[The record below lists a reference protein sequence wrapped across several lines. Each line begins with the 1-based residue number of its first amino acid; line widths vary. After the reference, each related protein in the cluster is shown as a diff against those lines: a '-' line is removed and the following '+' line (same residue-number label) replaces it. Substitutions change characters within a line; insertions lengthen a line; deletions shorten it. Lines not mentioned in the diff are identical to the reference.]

1 MGGAAARPFGR
12 ICKGRGLAIRAIR
25 PEPSGNRPKT
35 KGASISMTKLWGGR
49 FTKKTD
55 QLVEEYTASITFDK
69 ELAEED
75 IQGSLA
81 HVTMLGKCG
90 ILSADD
96 VEKIK
101 EGLMRV
107 RNRIQ
112 RGEQEFSIS
121 DEDIHM
127 NIEKSLID
135 EIGPVGGKLHTGR
148 SRNDQVATDMH
159 LYLRKRVVEFVDLLA
174 KLQDALIS
182 QAKANLD
189 TIVPG
194 YTHLQ
199 RAQPILFAHHLMA
212 YVSMFGRDIE
222 RLQDSYKR
230 IDTLPLGA
238 GALAGTTFAIDRQY
252 TAKLLNFGRVYEN
265 SLDAVSDRDFIVEF
279 LANASLIMAHLS
291 RLSEELVLWS
301 STEFQFIELDDAFCT
316 GSSIMPQKK
325 NPDVPELVRGKTG
338 RVYGNLVGLLT
349 VLKSLP
355 LAYNKDMQEDKEGMF
370 DTVKT
375 LQGALQLFAP
385 MIATMKVRK
394 EQMRRAVDN
403 DFSNATDIA
412 DFLVG
417 KGLPFRQAHEVIG
430 KTVLYCIQNG
440 KFLLDLTLD
449 EFKQF
454 SSLFDDRIY
463 EVLQPHNVVNARN
476 VYGGTATAQV
486 EAAIGRAAAE
496 LERVNAW
503 TAEYAEKCK

>member
-1 MGGAAARPFGR
+1 M
-12 ICKGRGLAIRAIR
+12 
-25 PEPSGNRPKT
+25 S
-35 KGASISMTKLWGGR
+35 KLWGGR

-55 QLVEEYTASITFDK
+55 QLVEEYTASILFDK

-81 HVTMLGKCG
+81 HVTMLGKQG
-90 ILSADD
+90 ILPADD

-101 EGLMRV
+101 DGLHRV
-107 RNRIQ
+107 LQRIK
-112 RGEQEFSIS
+112 RGDIEFSIG

-127 NIEKSLID
+127 NIEKTLID
-135 EIGPVGGKLHTGR
+135 DVGPVGGKLHTGR

-159 LYLRKRVVEFVDLLA
+159 LWLRKRVVEFVDMLH
-174 KLQDALIS
+174 KLQSALVE
-182 QAKANLD
+182 QAKANTD
-189 TIVPG
+189 TILPG

-212 YVSMFGRDIE
+212 YVAMFGRDIE

-230 IDTLPLGA
+230 INVLPLGA
-238 GALAGTTFAIDRQY
+238 GALAGTTFPIDRHFVADQL
-252 TAKLLNFGRVYEN
+252 KFDRVYEN
-265 SLDAVSDRDFIVEF
+265 SLDAVSDRDFILEF
-279 LANASLIMAHLS
+279 LSHASIIMMHLS
-291 RLSEELVLWS
+291 RLSEELILWS
-301 STEFQFIELDDAFCT
+301 STEFRFVELDDAFCT

-385 MIATMKVRK
+385 MIATMKVNGQR
-394 EQMRRAVDN
+394 MRQAVN
-403 DFSNATDIA
+403 QDFSNATDIA

-417 KGLPFRQAHEVIG
+417 KGMPFRQAHEVIG
-430 KTVLYCIQNG
+430 KTVLYCIEQN
-440 KFLLDLTLD
+440 KYLLDLTLD

-454 SSLFDDRIY
+454 STLFDDSIY
-463 EVLQPHNVVNARN
+463 AVLQPEQVVNARN
-476 VYGGTATAQV
+476 VYGGTAKEQV
-486 EAAIGRAAAE
+486 VAAIGRADASLAETAAWVADY
-496 LERVNAW
+496 LERSR
-503 TAEYAEKCK
+503 

>member
-1 MGGAAARPFGR
+1 M
-12 ICKGRGLAIRAIR
+12 
-25 PEPSGNRPKT
+25 S
-35 KGASISMTKLWGGR
+35 KLWGGR

-75 IQGSLA
+75 VQGSLA
-81 HVTMLGKCG
+81 HVTMLGKQG
-90 ILSADD
+90 ILPEAD
-96 VEKIK
+96 VETIK
-101 EGLMRV
+101 DGLHRV
-107 RNRIQ
+107 LQRIK
-112 RGEQEFSIS
+112 RGDWEFDIA

-127 NIEKSLID
+127 NIEKALID
-135 EIGPVGGKLHTGR
+135 DIGPVGGKLHTGR

-159 LYLRKRVVEFVDLLA
+159 LYLRKRVVEFVDLLH
-174 KLQDALIS
+174 KLQSALLE

-212 YVSMFGRDIE
+212 YVSMFGRDAE

-230 IDTLPLGA
+230 INTLPLGA
-238 GALAGTTFAIDRQY
+238 GALAGTTFPIDRHFVAQQ
-252 TAKLLNFGRVYEN
+252 LGFDRVYEN
-265 SLDAVSDRDFIVEF
+265 SLDAVSDRDFILEF
-279 LANASLIMAHLS
+279 LSHASIIMMHLS
-291 RLSEELVLWS
+291 RLSEELILWS
-301 STEFQFIELDDAFCT
+301 STEFRFVELDDAFCT

-338 RVYGNLVGLLT
+338 RVYGNLIGLLT

-370 DTVKT
+370 DTVRT

-385 MIATMKVRK
+385 MIKTMKVNK
-394 EQMRRAVDN
+394 DVMRQAVN
-403 DFSNATDIA
+403 QDFSNATDIA

-430 KTVLYCIQNG
+430 KTVLYCIQQG
-440 KFLLDLTLD
+440 KYLLDLTLD

-454 SSLFDDRIY
+454 SPLFDDRIY
-463 EVLQPHNVVNARN
+463 TVLQPENVVNARN
-476 VYGGTATAQV
+476 VYGGTASTQVSDAIARAERELDATA
-486 EAAIGRAAAE
+486 
-496 LERVNAW
+496 AW
-503 TAEYAEKCK
+503 VTEFAEKSR

>member
-1 MGGAAARPFGR
+1 M
-12 ICKGRGLAIRAIR
+12 
-25 PEPSGNRPKT
+25 S
-35 KGASISMTKLWGGR
+35 KLWGGR
-49 FTKKTD
+49 FTKQTNK
-55 QLVEEYTASITFDK
+55 LVEEYTASIGFDQK
-69 ELAEED
+69 LAEED
-75 IQGSLA
+75 VQGSLA

-90 ILSADD
+90 IVPQED
-96 VEKIK
+96 VETIKKGLLNVLEKI
-101 EGLMRV
+101 RS
-107 RNRIQ
+107 
-112 RGEQEFSIS
+112 GEIEYSVS

-127 NIEKSLID
+127 NIEKNLI
-135 EIGPVGGKLHTGR
+135 EQIGPVGGKLHTGR

-159 LYLRKRVVEFVDLLA
+159 LYLRKRVVEFVELL
-174 KLQDALIS
+174 KNLQEALIG
-182 QAKANLD
+182 QAKANTD

-212 YVSMFGRDIE
+212 YVAMFGRDIE

-230 IDTLPLGA
+230 INVLPLGA
-238 GALAGTTFAIDRQY
+238 GALAGTTFPIDRHFVAEQLHFD
-252 TAKLLNFGRVYEN
+252 AVYEN
-265 SLDAVSDRDFIVEF
+265 SLDAVSDRDFILEF
-279 LANASLIMAHLS
+279 LSNASAIMMHLS

-301 STEFQFIELDDAFCT
+301 STEFRFVELDDAFCT

-325 NPDVPELVRGKTG
+325 NPDVAELVRGKTG
-338 RVYGNLVGLLT
+338 RVYGNLFGLLT

-370 DTVKT
+370 DTVAT

-385 MIATMKVRK
+385 MIATMKVNTGR
-394 EQMRRAVDN
+394 MREAVN
-403 DFSNATDIA
+403 QDFSNATDIA

-454 SSLFDDRIY
+454 SDLFDDRIY
-463 EVLQPHNVVNARN
+463 EVLQPETVVNARD

-486 EAAIGRAAAE
+486 EAAIARAE
-496 LERVNAW
+496 SKLTE
-503 TAEYAEKCK
+503 TAGWVRGFEAKVSL

>member
-1 MGGAAARPFGR
+1 M
-12 ICKGRGLAIRAIR
+12 
-25 PEPSGNRPKT
+25 S
-35 KGASISMTKLWGGR
+35 KLWGGR

-55 QLVEEYTASITFDK
+55 QLVEEYTASILFDK

-90 ILSADD
+90 ILPLDD

-101 EGLMRV
+101 DGLLKVQHIIR
-107 RNRIQ
+107 
-112 RGEQEFSIS
+112 RGEMEFSVS

-127 NIEKSLID
+127 NIEKALID
-135 EIGPVGGKLHTGR
+135 EVGPVGGKLHTGR

-159 LYLRKRVVEFVDLLA
+159 LYLRKRVVEFVGLLS
-174 KLQDALIS
+174 KLQEALLT
-182 QAKANLD
+182 QAKNNID

-212 YVSMFGRDIE
+212 YVSMFQRDIE

-230 IDTLPLGA
+230 INVLPLGA
-238 GALAGTTFAIDRQY
+238 GALAGTTFPIDRHYVAQQ
-252 TAKLLNFGRVYEN
+252 LGFDGVYEN
-265 SLDAVSDRDFIVEF
+265 SLDAVSDRDFIIEF
-279 LANASLIMAHLS
+279 LSNASMIMMHLS
-291 RLSEELVLWS
+291 RFSEEMILWS
-301 STEFQFIELDDAFCT
+301 STEFRFIELDDAFCT

-338 RVYGNLVGLLT
+338 RVYGNLFGLLT

-385 MIATMKVRK
+385 MVSTMKVNK
-394 EQMRRAVDN
+394 EQMRQAVN
-403 DFSNATDIA
+403 QDFSNATDIA
-412 DFLVG
+412 DYLVN

-430 KTVLYCIQNG
+430 KTVLYCIQNH
-440 KFLLDLTLD
+440 KFLLDLKLE
-449 EFKQF
+449 EFHQF
-454 SSLFDDRIY
+454 SKLFEQDIY
-463 EVLQPHNVVNARN
+463 QVLQPEQVVNARN
-476 VYGGTATAQV
+476 VYGGTASNQV
-486 EAAIGRAAAE
+486 SEAIVRAETVA
-496 LERVNAW
+496 VQTNAW
-503 TAEYAEKCK
+503 FEQYYNQSK